1 LLVVVQ
7 NMLSSL
13 INSHLFD
20 FTEGWIYVL
29 GVGVA
34 AGMVLA
40 RPLSLQSQAPAG
52 SASASRSQP

>member
-1 LLVVVQ
+1 MFRGEGVVAWIGLLVVVQ

-13 INSHLFD
+13 VNSHLFD
-20 FTEGWIYVL
+20 FTEGWIYML

-40 RPLSLQSQAPAG
+40 RRVGDEAQ
-52 SASASRSQP
+52 

>member
-1 LLVVVQ
+1 
-7 NMLSSL
+7 MLSSL

-34 AGMVLA
+34 AGMTLA
-40 RPLSLQSQAPAG
+40 RRISLQSPAPAG
-52 SASASRSQP
+52 SASAWRSRP

>member
-1 LLVVVQ
+1 
-7 NMLSSL
+7 MLSSL

-34 AGMVLA
+34 AGQTLA
-40 RPLSLQSQAPAG
+40 QRVSLRSPAPAG
-52 SASASRSQP
+52 SASASRSRP